1 VALDSNLHI
10 RPAEAPDAD
19 DIEAMLLEA
28 ARWVDALGV
37 VMWEEGELDRARL
50 EREIAA
56 QQFVVA
62 EAGCEVAGAIRF
74 QLDDAL
80 FWPDLPAGRSA
91 FVHRLVVRRAF
102 KGRGVSQ
109 ALLQWAVDRA
119 RSLGREALRLDCDAD
134 RSKLRRLYEDFGF
147 VLHSYRQVGPYYVSR
162 YELPLAARLDDQRP
176 TTND

>member
-1 VALDSNLHI
+1 
-10 RPAEAPDAD
+10 
-19 DIEAMLLEA
+19 MLLDA

-37 VMWEEGELDRARL
+37 VMWEEGELDRARI

-62 EAGCEVAGAIRF
+62 ESGGEIAGAIRF
-74 QLDDAL
+74 QLEDAL

-91 FVHRLVVRRAF
+91 FVHRLVVRRSF
-102 KGRGVSQ
+102 KGQGVSQ

-119 RSLGREALRLDCDAD
+119 RALGREALRLDCDAD
-134 RSKLRRLYEDFGF
+134 RPKLRRLYEDFGF
-147 VLHSYRQVGPYYVSR
+147 ALHSYRQVGPYYVSR
-162 YELPLAARLDDQRP
+162 YELALGP